1 MATSSQHLRTHK
13 KGAPRTEPL
22 RRITRLSPLIAISL
36 LLALLLVLAA
46 ILAPQLAPHDI
57 RSQSLLSRLQPPALL
72 GGAPS
77 YLLGTD
83 QLGRDIFSRLLF
95 ALRTSLTIAM
105 LGMLIGVTIGT
116 ALGLISGLLGGLVD
130 DIIMFAVDTQAALPF
145 TLLAITAV
153 ALFGTSPT
161 VLITIIGLAGW
172 DTYARVVRGQVLAAR
187 ELPFVEASRALGAP
201 LWQMAAQ
208 HILPNVIS
216 PILVLATMNF
226 STIVLTESALSFLG
240 LGIQPPATSL
250 GQMLGEGRDYMATA
264 WWIAAAPATVIVVIT
279 MIVSLIGDWL
289 RDELDPATAS
299 AISKKSG

>member
-1 MATSSQHLRTHK
+1 MAISSQHLRTRNK
-13 KGAPRTEPL
+13 DATLGVPL
-22 RRITRLSPLIAISL
+22 RRMTRLSPVIAASL
-36 LLALLLVLAA
+36 LLALLLVLTA
-46 ILAPQLAPHDI
+46 ILAPQVATHDI
-57 RSQSLLSRLQPPALL
+57 RSQSLLSRLQPPAVL
-72 GGAPS
+72 GGEPS
-77 YLLGTD
+77 HLLGTD

-95 ALRTSLTIAM
+95 ALRTSLTIAT

-116 ALGLISGLLGGLVD
+116 SLGLISGLLGGLID

-153 ALFGTSPT
+153 ALFGTSPA
-161 VLITIIGLAGW
+161 VLIAIIGLAGW

-201 LWQMAAQ
+201 LWRVATQ
-208 HILPNVIS
+208 HILPNIVS

-289 RDELDPATAS
+289 RDELDPAIAS
-299 AISKKSG
+299 AIRKKSS